1 MKKLVLLS
9 AILLISCFA
18 LKAQTTEIKFFNSSL
33 SDEIKINI
41 SDLFEGS
48 ISVPRNEV
56 VSIVVDNGRLS
67 AKKYSAEIYYSACGN
82 TEKAELI
89 IGKYNKIGD
98 LREPCEES
106 KKKNRCQ
113 FPEGRAFVEL
123 ENGTGKEIAILEL
136 NGLSLFSGQKIMS
149 EFPEGRNTLTIE
161 SFIDTADHN
170 KGVDKRNYK
179 FFAIQDSSCI
189 CKVVIKTIEE
199 TAAEDLRV
207 KLKVRVIN
215 KTDRKISIESYPF
228 DGLSF
233 LPGGKSSIND
243 AVKIL
248 PGFYPLTIVCLDNGG
263 NKFSKVVLKH
273 IVEGDKFVV
282 ITQRDIDMQT
292 LPTVK
297 NHYNYPNSRSSRGY
311 YGGHYYR

>member
-106 KKKNRCQ
+106 KIKNCNYPDGMVLAKL
-113 FPEGRAFVEL
+113 FNDVGKDIGIISGFGPEP
-123 ENGTGKEIAILEL
+123 IA
-136 NGLSLFSGQKIMS
+136 LSPNQESLSKYISM
-149 EFPEGRNTLTIE
+149 GRNTITFE
-161 SFIDTADHN
+161 TFVDEENHN
-170 KGVDKRNYK
+170 KGMRRFEYRFLATQDTSCVYK
-179 FFAIQDSSCI
+179 IVVRTAKGEGSEVEECPTTLLGIWNNTNVSISLSSPFGCMSLAPGE
-189 CKVVIKTIEE
+189 K
-199 TAAEDLRV
+199 
-207 KLKVRVIN
+207 IN
-215 KTDRKISIESYPF
+215 KKDMVEVPVGVTKITFYYLNEKGDEVSKTFSVIVTKKSNLIEVNKRLL
-228 DGLSF
+228 GL
-233 LPGGKSSIND
+233 PETPRIKEN
-243 AVKIL
+243 
-248 PGFYPLTIVCLDNGG
+248 
-263 NKFSKVVLKH
+263 
-273 IVEGDKFVV
+273 
-282 ITQRDIDMQT
+282 
-292 LPTVK
+292 
-297 NHYNYPNSRSSRGY
+297 
-311 YGGHYYR
+311 YYRGGTRTMIRRR